1 MIIKIIKKHLA
12 PIKLVTTSAT
22 TALVTFLGTAIN
34 TMSSFLFTMV
44 FLMMVGYVFMINIIP
59 ETIDYTFEMMGRND
73 IKVDTNEQM
82 E

>member
-12 PIKLVTTSAT
+12 PIKLVTTSAA

-44 FLMMVGYVFMINIIP
+44 FLMMAGYVFMINIIP